1 MEKSARCPKCQ
12 GDVFLDWA
20 FDEGG
25 WFEYCLQCGRRNYL
39 PLLAQN
45 KQAPVKKT
53 KSKSGKSRKRIR
65 SGRQKSKNQA
75 VAIQG

>member
-1 MEKSARCPKCQ
+1 MEKTTRCPKCQ

-39 PLLAQN
+39 PALAKNEPTPLQ
-45 KQAPVKKT
+45 KT
-53 KSKSGKSRKRIR
+53 RSKSGKSQRGIHNSKHKTRK
-65 SGRQKSKNQA
+65 QA
-75 VAIQG
+75 VAI

>member
-1 MEKSARCPKCQ
+1 MEKTARCPKCQ

-39 PLLAQN
+39 PVLAKTEQESS
-45 KQAPVKKT
+45 KKT
-53 KSKSGKSRKRIR
+53 KSKSGKSRKKVP
-65 SGRQKSKNQA
+65 SARQKNKKEA
-75 VAIQG
+75 LAI

>member
-1 MEKSARCPKCQ
+1 MEKATRCPKCQ

-39 PLLAQN
+39 PVLA
-45 KQAPVKKT
+45 KAESTSAKKT
-53 KSKSGKSRKRIR
+53 KSKSGKSRKGTRT
-65 SGRQKSKNQA
+65 GRQKNKRQA
-75 VAIQG
+75 VAM